1 MLQTHIH
8 GKDRV
13 KFMESLCVADVQSLK
28 PNQVSLKVEWEYIV
42 VDVVFY
48 QGTLSVFTNE
58 NGGIIDDLIV
68 TRSDEQNYLYL
79 VTNAGCRDV
88 DIPHMKAREAEMKR
102 HKSTIYYRMRQAVM
116 HSEV

>member
-1 MLQTHIH
+1 M
-8 GKDRV
+8 
-13 KFMESLCVADVQSLK
+13 
-28 PNQVSLKVEWEYIV
+28 
-42 VDVVFY
+42 FY

-102 HKSTIYYRMRQAVM
+102 YKSTIYYWSFSTECVRQLCIVKYN
-116 HSEV
+116 